1 MVNATNET
9 NVSQKGCKQDY
20 GKCQPEE
27 LRLRQ
32 IVSAMKHGATPASDD
47 CKFLCKELNLNLRTA
62 YGIYLAMCKEKGIS
76 KVITW
81 RTFYMQCNG
90 YRVLK
95 PNTIEAL
102 VKYVNM
108 FYDEQASVLKAVIAN
123 DVVTL

>member
-1 MVNATNET
+1 MVKATNET
-9 NVSQKGCKQDY
+9 NVSQKECKY
-20 GKCQPEE
+20 HCGNSHPEE

-32 IVSAMKHGATPASDD
+32 IVSAMKYGATPASDD

-62 YGIYLAMCKEKGIS
+62 YGIYLAMCKEKDIS

-108 FYDEQASVLKAVIAN
+108 FYDEQSSVLKALNVN
-123 DVVTL
+123 DTITL

>member
-1 MVNATNET
+1 MVNATNKT
-9 NVSQKGCKQDY
+9 NVSQKGCKQY
-20 GKCQPEE
+20 IGQSRPEE

-32 IVSAMKHGATPASDD
+32 IVSGMKHDVTPAPDD

-62 YGIYLAMCKEKGIS
+62 YGIYLAMCKEKDVS

-102 VKYVNM
+102 MKYVNM
-108 FYDEQASVLKAVIAN
+108 TYGEQALSLKAVIAN
-123 DVVTL
+123 DVITL